1 MHDCCIGVKKSAMAK
16 KQSGIFDEQF
26 KFERI
31 SELGDPLEK
40 LNAAVNWEL
49 FRYTLDKQLDKA
61 AKGPGGR
68 PGYDYIL
75 MFKILILQEHFGLS
89 DERMEFQITDRFSFM
104 RFLGLRSCDKVPD
117 SNTIWTFRER
127 LTEGDVVKQ
136 LFERFDKELNKQ
148 GLIVNKGKIIDA
160 TITEV
165 PVQRNSREENKEI
178 KQGGIPEDWSEK
190 KQSHKDTDARW
201 TKKNNDDYFGYKNHV
216 KVDGKSKFID
226 DYCVTTASVHD
237 SIGAVSLLD
246 KKDKGQPLHGDSAYT
261 GEAFEKAVNKVKMT
275 NRIHEKGYRNK
286 ALTQQQIKSNRQKS
300 KIRVRVEH
308 VFGFL
313 HQSTGG
319 ILIRTV
325 GKARAAIKI
334 GLMNLGYNLFR
345 YTWHMQLS
353 EA

>member
-1 MHDCCIGVKKSAMAK
+1 MSK

-40 LNAAVNWEL
+40 LNATIDWEL
-49 FRYTLDKQLDKA
+49 FRYTLIKHLDKEA
-61 AKGPGGR
+61 RGPGGR
-68 PGYDYIL
+68 PPFDCIL
-75 MFKILILQEHFGLS
+75 MFKILVLQEHFGLS

-127 LTEGDVVKQ
+127 LKEGDVVKA
-136 LFERFDKELNKQ
+136 LFERFDKELNRQ

-165 PVQRNSREENKEI
+165 PVQRNSRDENQEI
-178 KQGGIPEDWSEK
+178 KGGGRPNGWTEK
-190 KQSHKDTDARW
+190 KQSHKDTDASW
-201 TKKNNDDYFGYKNHV
+201 TKKNNENFYGYKNHI
-216 KVDGKSKFID
+216 KVDGQSKLID

-237 SIGAVSLLD
+237 SIGGVDLLD
-246 KKDKGQPLHGDSAYT
+246 KKDKGQRLHADSAYT
-261 GEAFEKAVNKVKMT
+261 GEAFDKAVSKTKMINK
-275 NRIHEKGYRNK
+275 IHEKGYRNK
-286 ALTQQQIKSNRQKS
+286 VLTKRQIKSNHQKS

-319 ILIRTV
+319 IFIRTV

-345 YTWHMQLS
+345 YTWHMQQS
-353 EA
+353 GA

>member
-1 MHDCCIGVKKSAMAK
+1 MAK
-16 KQSGIFDEQF
+16 KQAGIFDEQF

-49 FRYTLDKQLDKA
+49 FRYTLDKHLDKE

-68 PGYDYIL
+68 PGYDYIM

-89 DERMEFQITDRFSFM
+89 DERMEFQLTDRFSFM

-127 LTEGDVVKQ
+127 LTEDDVVKQ
-136 LFERFDKELNKQ
+136 LFDRFDKELNKQ

-165 PVQRNSREENKEI
+165 PVQRNSRSENKEI
-178 KQGGIPEDWSEK
+178 KEGSIPEDWSEK

-237 SIGAVSLLD
+237 SIGAVSLLA
-246 KKDKGQPLHGDSAYT
+246 KKDKGQPLHADSAYT
-261 GEAFEKAVNKVKMT
+261 GEAFEKAVNKAKMI

-286 ALTQQQIKSNRQKS
+286 ALTQQQIKSNRRKS

-319 ILIRTV
+319 LLIRTV

-345 YTWHMQLS
+345 YTWHVHLS
-353 EA
+353 GA